1 VLLLEREAQAGGL
14 CRSETIEGFCF
25 DKSPHIIH
33 VRNPAVRDL
42 LIGAPG
48 KFARH
53 SRRAVVYL
61 RDRFIPY
68 PIECHLAYFE
78 TADREDY
85 VLGLLN
91 RPRHELKNFMD
102 WIQVNFGENLAR
114 DYFIPYNRKIWTI
127 DPREMDIGWMGNF
140 VPTLHPRDVVAGLF
154 AAKENPAGY
163 NATFWYPVRGGI
175 WEYARGFTG
184 AYEEDRTVLNAVI
197 QKIDLDRKTVVL
209 ETGREI
215 HYQVL
220 VSTIPLKDLI
230 QLSGGRESPT
240 RRPLWHTTVTV
251 VHLGFDRIPRWNGH
265 WIYVPQP
272 EFVCYRISI
281 PSNYS
286 QAVSPPGCSLLT
298 FEIAGRGPAAEI
310 NRDVLSH
317 LEECAVRMGIFS
329 KPASAI
335 FHFASTIPC
344 AYTIPLVD
352 QNAEIQSLIKDF
364 QERDVFSV
372 GRIGGWKY
380 SSMEDAILL
389 GPALSPE
396 IGRRLGVA

>member
-1 VLLLEREAQAGGL
+1 
-14 CRSETIEGFCF
+14 
-25 DKSPHIIH
+25 
-33 VRNPAVRDL
+33 
-42 LIGAPG
+42 
-48 KFARH
+48 
-53 SRRAVVYL
+53 
-61 RDRFIPY
+61 
-68 PIECHLAYFE
+68 
-78 TADREDY
+78 
-85 VLGLLN
+85 
-91 RPRHELKNFMD
+91 MD

-140 VPTLHPRDVVAGLF
+140 VPTLHPAMSWPGSLRQG
-154 AAKENPAGY
+154 ES
-163 NATFWYPVRGGI
+163 GGI
-175 WEYARGFTG
+175 QCHVLVSGPGGFGNTPGFHG

-197 QKIDLDRKTVVL
+197 QRIDLDRKTVVL

-215 HYQVL
+215 HYKVL
-220 VSTIPLKDLI
+220 VLDHPLKDLI

-251 VHLGFDRIPRWNGH
+251 VHLGFDRIPQWNGH

-298 FEIAGRGPAAEI
+298 FEIAGRG
-310 NRDVLSH
+310 RRRRSTGRVVH

-389 GPALSPE
+389 GRPCLRKSAGDWESPDMA
-396 IGRRLGVA
+396 GRRSSPGPRLLSCPFSMRAPSWKSLSSLFTNGAGPNSTNSKSSWRRTEAPTTRWRWPRD